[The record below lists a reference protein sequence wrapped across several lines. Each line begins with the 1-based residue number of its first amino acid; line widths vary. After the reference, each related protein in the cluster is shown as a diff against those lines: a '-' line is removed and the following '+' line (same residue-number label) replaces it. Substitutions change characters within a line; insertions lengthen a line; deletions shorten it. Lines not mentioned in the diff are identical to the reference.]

1 MKAVDVHQLSPRLL
15 QTVLHYGLFTEP
27 NSART
32 YNQEVQKY
40 PLIHLP
46 AFFFPIKIFM
56 FICQTRIAIEK
67 CLSLNILEPFSEIRE
82 FCFPFKHSFLCCSD
96 KGQNK
101 RIKIPGPQWLNVTHG
116 CFWSCSVTITYGRT
130 NARHLHCGPAKPP
143 ALPVGSPT
151 WTSILWSAFSM
162 W

>member
-1 MKAVDVHQLSPRLL
+1 MCISCHPGCCKRFFIMVFSL
-15 QTVLHYGLFTEP
+15 
-27 NSART
+27 
-32 YNQEVQKY
+32 NQIQQEFIIKRCKNI

-101 RIKIPGPQWLNVTHG
+101 RIKIQGPQWLNVTHG